1 MRHRLVPQEKVL
13 YNLSMRL
20 DAFLSKFAGFSR
32 SQSRKMIKNRVVTVN
47 GEIVNSPSA
56 IVDEKDKIVANGM
69 TVEAFGMIYIALNKP
84 VDYVCSREKAEGKSV
99 FDLVETNFSA
109 GLSVAG
115 RLDKDTTGLVLLS
128 NDGKFIHEVISPRN
142 FVEKEY
148 MVETSN
154 EITEEQVLA
163 LSRGVFIG
171 KDEFSKPVFLEVLDS
186 SHLKIVLTEGRYHE
200 VKRLV
205 SAAGNNVSR
214 LHRTRIGSYVL
225 SSVLKPGEWDYLSN
239 ADTKRI
245 TGT

>member
-1 MRHRLVPQEKVL
+1 MRQQLVPQEKVL

-20 DAFLSKFAGFSR
+20 DAFLSKFAGLSR
-32 SQSRKMIKNRVVTVN
+32 SQSRKVIKNRTVIVN
-47 GEIVNSPSA
+47 GEIVNNPSTVVTERDV
-56 IVDEKDKIVANGM
+56 ILVDGR

-84 VDYVCSREKAEGKSV
+84 PDYVCSRDKTEGRSV
-99 FDLVETNFSA
+99 FDLVDTNFSA
-109 GLSVAG
+109 ELSVAG

-148 MVETSN
+148 LVETTN
-154 EITEEQVLA
+154 EITEEQVSA
-163 LSRGVFIG
+163 LYCGVYIG
-171 KDEFSKPVFLEVLDS
+171 KDEFSKPVFFEVIDP

-205 SAAGNNVSR
+205 SAAGNNVRR

-225 SSVLKPGEWDYLSN
+225 SSRLRPGEWDYLSD
-239 ADTKRI
+239 AEKKRI

>member
-1 MRHRLVPQEKVL
+1 MRHPLVPQEKVL

-32 SQSRKMIKNRVVTVN
+32 SQSRKLIKDRAVTLN
-47 GEIVNSPSA
+47 GEVANDSSA
-56 IVDEKDKIVANGM
+56 AVDEGDMVVVNGM

-84 VDYVCSREKAEGKSV
+84 ADYVCSREKAEGKSV
-99 FDLVETNFSA
+99 FDLVETNVSA
-109 GLSVAG
+109 ELSVAG

-142 FVEKEY
+142 LVEKEY
-148 MVETSN
+148 LVETTD
-154 EITEEQVLA
+154 EITVEQVST
-163 LSRGVFIG
+163 LSIGVFIG
-171 KDEFSKPVFLEVLDS
+171 KNEFSKPVFIEVIDS

-205 SAAGNNVSR
+205 SAAGNNVRR

-225 SSVLKPGEWDYLSN
+225 SSRLEPGEWDYLSD
-239 ADTKRI
+239 AEKKRI